1 MKYDILFYKS
11 RKTSYCEKALKIR
24 FKEIGMSTNRIIAST
39 SPETLGETLCKS
51 LTLLNLVIIVG
62 GFSQNDSENLTTV
75 LSRVISSA
83 GLTLD
88 NVRKLKGNTTDGY
101 IIKYEN
107 QMILALPDSPSEIS
121 FILSDAFLEY
131 LKTAQQ

>member
-11 RKTSYCEKALKIR
+11 RKTSYCEKSLKRR
-24 FKEIGMSTNRIIAST
+24 FKKIDMSSNRVIAST
-39 SPETLGETLCKS
+39 APETLGEALCKS
-51 LTLLNLVIIVG
+51 LTLCNLVVIVG
-62 GFSQNDSENLTTV
+62 GFSQNDSENLVTV

-107 QMILALPDSPSEIS
+107 QMILALPDDPNEIS
-121 FILSDAFLEY
+121 SLLSDTFLEY
-131 LKTAQQ
+131 LKSVQS